1 MAVFGRKK
9 TGSVLCTSCGVLVGV
24 NDQTCYN
31 CGRRNPALWG
41 FAPVLRELGGDYGL
55 VTLIMGVNV
64 IIFALT
70 LLRSILSGDGIDLN
84 LSDLFSFL
92 GPASIVNAE
101 FGSSGVAPVVVYGR
115 WWTVLSAGWL
125 HAGILHLGF
134 NMMAFRQLGP
144 PIAELYGPGRM
155 VIIYVVAS
163 ASGFVL
169 STLAGTYFPHIPLLG
184 AGTVTV
190 GASAAI
196 AGLVGALWHY
206 GRRGGSSMAQ
216 QYANTFVV
224 YMIIIGVAMPG
235 IDNWAHFGGLA
246 GGYGMGRLLDPL
258 KRERTD
264 HVLIALCCL
273 AVSVAAVA
281 VSFFMPL
288 VPRG

>member
-24 NDQTCYN
+24 NDETCYN

-41 FAPVLRELGGDYGL
+41 FAPVLRELGGDLGL
-55 VTLIMGVNV
+55 VTLIMGANV
-64 IIFALT
+64 IVFALA
-70 LLRSILSGDGIDLN
+70 LLRSVMLGVGINLELSN
-84 LSDLFSFL
+84 LFSFL
-92 GPASIVNAE
+92 GPASFVNAE
-101 FGSSGVAPVVVYGR
+101 FGASGVAPVVGNGR

-125 HAGILHLGF
+125 HAGILHIGF
-134 NMMAFRQLGP
+134 NMMALRQLGP

-155 VIIYVVAS
+155 VIIYIAGS
-163 ASGFVL
+163 AAGFAL
-169 STLAGTYFPHIPLLG
+169 STLAGLYFPHIPLLG
-184 AGTVTV
+184 AGTVTI

-206 GRRGGSSMAQ
+206 GHRGANSMAR

-224 YMIIIGVAMPG
+224 YMIIIGLAMPG

-273 AVSVAAVA
+273 AVSLASVA

-288 VPRG
+288 EPRG